1 MPRAPG
7 RWALGARRAPR
18 AARARAR
25 ALGPAP
31 SAAALQAKEEL
42 LKSLEGIDRG
52 AAASEEQ
59 AANVDALAAA
69 LEVLNPTDDPLSSAR
84 LNGQW
89 ELLYTTSASIL
100 GTSKPKWL
108 RPWGKILQ
116 ALDAG
121 SLRAENLEGAP
132 LFNAVRAKLTP
143 RGADDIVD
151 VQFDTFRLAGFL
163 KVKAPERA
171 RGWLKVRGAPARP
184 ALQSR
189 ERRELRCGR
198 VR

>member
-1 MPRAPG
+1 MPRP
-7 RWALGARRAPR
+7 ARSV
-18 AARARAR
+18 ARA
-25 ALGPAP
+25 
-31 SAAALQAKEEL
+31 EEL

-69 LEVLNPTDDPLSSAR
+69 LEALNPTDDPLSSAR

-171 RGWLKVRGAPARP
+171 RGWLKITYLDDDLRVCRGDKGNLFVLSMHERDYSLPA
-184 ALQSR
+184 
-189 ERRELRCGR
+189 EGW
-198 VR
+198 